1 MKEGN
6 LETHRIT
13 HSFDGNERPGTKGQL
28 TSGTTLVDRYVIQ
41 EVVGIGGMGSVY
53 RARDLHFPNVVKLVA
68 VKEMINQAPDPLIRA
83 TIVQNFER
91 EANILA
97 TLSHPSIPRIYDYF
111 SEDNRS
117 YLVLE
122 FIHGKDLEQII
133 NDTQGFLSEE
143 QVLSWA
149 IQLCDVLSFLHA
161 HRPDPIIFRDMKP
174 SNVMVNQ
181 TNHIILVDF
190 GIAKPFQTGQKGTMI
205 GTEGYSPPE
214 QYRGEATTLADVY
227 ALGATMHHA
236 LTRRDPRIEP
246 PFSFN
251 ERPIRKINPAVSI
264 ELEAVINT
272 ALQYNSKD
280 RFPTIEDMRDALV
293 GAGRKTGLLGR
304 VPTQTSQVLTA
315 QTGEI
320 KPIWVFQCEDEI
332 RSTPLFFNGSIY
344 IGCYD
349 NNLYALNATN
359 GEFQWKYATDGGI
372 VTKPAVFEGNIY
384 FGSEDHRLHVVSAR
398 SGKVLW
404 TYFADDH
411 VRSSPRIAENHAFFG
426 SDDKYLHAVNLGTGR
441 LSWRFAAAAEIRSS
455 PFVVD
460 ELVYFGCESGDFYAV
475 NFRGEMKWRFS
486 AKRGITSSPWV
497 HENVVYITS
506 LDSYLYALDAKTGW
520 SIWRFKMDKGSVVS
534 PSYADGMIFCGSADG
549 NIYAIDTRSA
559 KESWRFKTEH
569 QVSSS
574 PVIYKDAVY
583 CGSVDGKL
591 YCLEYKTGRLRWKFE
606 TKGPIMGS
614 PMVYD
619 DIVYVGSADH
629 FVYALLS

>member
-1 MKEGN
+1 LKEGN
-6 LETHRIT
+6 LDTHRIT

-122 FIHGKDLEQII
+122 FIHGKDLERII

-161 HRPDPIIFRDMKP
+161 HKPDPIIFRDMKP

-246 PFSFN
+246 PFSFS
-251 ERPIRKINPAVSI
+251 ERPVRKINPAVTLEI
-264 ELEAVINT
+264 ETVINT

-280 RFPTIEDMRDALV
+280 RFPTIEDFRDALV

-304 VPTQTSQVLTA
+304 VPTQSSQVLTA

-320 KPIWVFQCEDEI
+320 KPIWAFQCEDEI

-372 VTKPAVFEGNIY
+372 VSKPAVFEGNIF

-411 VRSSPRIAENHAFFG
+411 IRSSPRIAENHAFFG

-455 PFVVD
+455 PFVVN

-497 HENVVYITS
+497 HENVVYFTS
-506 LDSYLYALDAKTGW
+506 MDSYLYALDAKTGW

-534 PSYADGMIFCGSADG
+534 PTFADGMIFCGSADG
-549 NIYAIDTRSA
+549 NIYAVDTRSA

-569 QVSSS
+569 QVSGS

-591 YCLEYKTGRLRWKFE
+591 YCLEYRTGRLRWKFE

>member
-1 MKEGN
+1 
-6 LETHRIT
+6 
-13 HSFDGNERPGTKGQL
+13 
-28 TSGTTLVDRYVIQ
+28 VIQ

-143 QVLSWA
+143 QVLAWA

-161 HRPDPIIFRDMKP
+161 HKPDPIIFRDMKP

-227 ALGATMHHA
+227 ALGATIHHA

-251 ERPIRKINPAVSI
+251 ERPVRKINPAVSI
-264 ELEAVINT
+264 ELEVVINT

-280 RFPTIEDMRDALV
+280 RFQTIEDMRDALI

-304 VPTQTSQVLTA
+304 VPTQSSQILTA
-315 QTGEI
+315 QTGTI
-320 KPIWVFQCEDEI
+320 KPIWAFQCEDEI

-344 IGCYD
+344 MGCYD

-411 VRSSPRIAENHAFFG
+411 IRSSPRIAENHAFFG

-497 HENVVYITS
+497 QDNVVYFTS
-506 LDSYLYALDAKTGW
+506 MDSYLYALDAKTGW
-520 SIWRFKMDKGSVVS
+520 SIWRYKMEKGSVVS
-534 PSYADGMIFCGSADG
+534 PTFTEGIVFCGSADG
-549 NIYAIDTRSA
+549 NIYAIETRSA
-559 KESWRFKTEH
+559 KELWRFKTEH
-569 QVSSS
+569 QVSGS

-583 CGSVDGKL
+583 CGSVDGNL
-591 YCLEYKTGRLRWKFE
+591 YCLEYRTGRLRWKYE

>member
-1 MKEGN
+1 
-6 LETHRIT
+6 
-13 HSFDGNERPGTKGQL
+13 L

-122 FIHGKDLEQII
+122 FIHGRDLEQII
-133 NDTQGFLSEE
+133 NDTPGFLSEE
-143 QVLSWA
+143 QILSWA

-161 HRPDPIIFRDMKP
+161 HKPDPIIFRDMKP

-214 QYRGEATTLADVY
+214 QYRGEATTLADIY

-246 PFSFN
+246 PFSFS
-251 ERPIRKINPAVSI
+251 ERPVRKINPAVSI
-264 ELEAVINT
+264 ELETVINT

-280 RFPTIEDMRDALV
+280 RFPTIEDFRDALV

-304 VPTQTSQVLTA
+304 VPTQSSQVLTS
-315 QTGEI
+315 QTGVI
-320 KPIWVFQCEDEI
+320 KPIWAFQCEDEI

-404 TYFADDH
+404 TYFADDPI
-411 VRSSPRIAENHAFFG
+411 RSSPRIAENHAFFG
-426 SDDKYLHAVNLGTGR
+426 SDDKYLHAVNIGTGR

-460 ELVYFGCESGDFYAV
+460 ELAYFGCESGDFYAV

-497 HENVVYITS
+497 HDNVVYFTS
-506 LDSYLYALDAKTGW
+506 MDSYLYALDAKTGW
-520 SIWRFKMDKGSVVS
+520 SIWRYKMEKGSVVS
-534 PSYADGMIFCGSADG
+534 PAYAEGIIFCGSADG
-549 NIYAIDTRSA
+549 NIYGIDTRSA
-559 KESWRFKTEH
+559 KELWRFKTEH
-569 QVSSS
+569 QVSGS
-574 PVIYKDAVY
+574 PIIYKDAVY

-591 YCLEYKTGRLRWKFE
+591 YCLEYRTGRLRWKFE

-629 FVYALLS
+629 FIYALLS